1 MHAIK
6 ICYKLPK
13 KNRRL
18 ENVLDEHAKFMKS
31 TYVDGSEA
39 KVLIHTYF
47 TKASEPSDRMHPEQ
61 GATGNIVF
69 AIIDTLSSIWQL

>member
-1 MHAIK
+1 M
-6 ICYKLPK
+6 
-13 KNRRL
+13 
-18 ENVLDEHAKFMKS
+18 LDEHAKFMKS

-47 TKASEPSDRMHPEQ
+47 TKASELSDRMHPEQ

-69 AIIDTLSSIWQL
+69 RINKI